1 MREERLTKNQLHRL
15 PDYLWV
21 LKNLESN
28 GLKTVNSQT
37 LADCLDLNNELVRKD
52 IASISSESGVPNKGR
67 KISQLISDIETILGF
82 NRVSNAVLVGV
93 GSLGTAFLHYKG
105 FEDFGL
111 RIVAA
116 FDNNP
121 LAKGKEVNGKP
132 VYDVSQ
138 LNEDVLTELSAH
150 IGIITVPG
158 YAAQVVTD
166 ALVKA
171 KIKAIWNF
179 APTKINVPRDII
191 VSNINLAT
199 SLAVLSY
206 ELYFKNEKERLK
218 NG

>member
-1 MREERLTKNQLHRL
+1 MRKAKLTKNQLHRL
-15 PDYLWV
+15 PEYLWV

-52 IASISSESGVPNKGR
+52 IASISTENGVPNKGR
-67 KISQLISDIETILGF
+67 KIVQLISDIETILGF
-82 NRVSNAVLVGV
+82 NTISNAILVGV

-111 RIVAA
+111 KIVAG
-116 FDNNP
+116 FDSNP
-121 LAKGKEVNGKP
+121 LLSGKEVGNKP
-132 VYDVSQ
+132 VYDVS
-138 LNEDVLTELSAH
+138 ELTEEKIKELNAH

-158 YAAQVVTD
+158 YAAQVVADT
-166 ALVKA
+166 LVKA
-171 KIKAIWNF
+171 KIQGIWNF
-179 APTKINVPRDII
+179 APTKLNVPDNVI

-206 ELYFKNEKERLK
+206 ELYFRNEKE
-218 NG
+218 N

>member
-1 MREERLTKNQLHRL
+1 MREEKLTKNQLHRL

-21 LKNLESN
+21 LKNLESS

-52 IASISSESGVPNKGR
+52 IASISTESGIPNKGR
-67 KISQLISDIETILGF
+67 KISQLIADIETILGF
-82 NRVSNAVLVGV
+82 NRVSNAVIVGV

-111 RIVAA
+111 RIVAG

-121 LAKGKEVNGKP
+121 YIKGKEVNDKP
-132 VYDVSQ
+132 VYDIS
-138 LNEDVLTELSAH
+138 ELSEELLKKLNAN

-158 YAAQVVTD
+158 YAAQVVAD

-171 KIKAIWNF
+171 KVQGIWNF
-179 APTKINVPRDII
+179 APTKINVPNNVI

-206 ELYFKNEKERLK
+206 ELYFKNEKEKSK